1 MTVLLAPMRAEARA
15 LRRGI
20 AARPGAPAAGTGMAG
35 GAVPVLHGG
44 VGPVRA
50 ARAADRLAGHGVV
63 VAGVGGGLVAS
74 LHAGDVV
81 LADEVRG
88 PDGDPVRLDGTAELA
103 ALLRAAGHTVH
114 IGPIASRP
122 RIVAGAERDRL
133 AGTAHAGGEHG
144 RPAGGEHGGP
154 AGSQHGRLAG
164 SEHGRLAGGGALV
177 ADTESYW
184 LLSGPARPVG
194 CLRVVADCVPGPVF
208 GPATLWHLRTAL
220 RRLRA
225 LADVLAGWAATAGPA
240 VRNQSHQPLKE
251 VR

>member
-114 IGPIASRP
+114 IGPIASRR
-122 RIVAGAERDRL
+122 RIVSGAERDRL
-133 AGTAHAGGEHG
+133 AGD
-144 RPAGGEHGGP
+144 
-154 AGSQHGRLAG
+154 
-164 SEHGRLAGGGALV
+164 EHGRLAGGGALV

>member
-50 ARAADRLAGHGVV
+50 ARAADRLAGHGVL

-144 RPAGGEHGGP
+144 RPAG
-154 AGSQHGRLAG
+154 
-164 SEHGRLAGGGALV
+164 SEHGRPAGGGALV

-194 CLRVVADCVPGPVF
+194 CLRVVADCAPGPVF